1 MSDNDTNTTD
11 APTRR
16 DYLKYGGAVVGGGL
30 LAGCTGQSDGES
42 TPGKTSTEATT
53 TEPTTSQGEATTTD
67 SQTATPEGGTY
78 SVTMSPVGEVEFDEP
93 PTSIFTRLTHHAG
106 MAFALGRGDDVNAVN
121 GPAYYDATWKQ
132 FTERL
137 PGVSVDWSDAYASWE
152 PSKEQLY
159 ELDSDVHLAD
169 PAWVV
174 QLDQWDMDDIE
185 EVNENIAPWFGNSL
199 SDTHKRPT
207 DEWTGGDY
215 EYYTLWE
222 QFERVAEVFQEGERY
237 EALASIHA
245 DVIGAVESDLPP
257 ENERPSVAMITAADV
272 EEQIWAY
279 TVDNPGFLSAHTR
292 PLGPRNPFGDSF
304 ESGSTIDFEA
314 LLEADPDVI
323 LFLGGMQ
330 PDVSMTDL
338 RETLESHSVASEITA
353 VQADRVFP
361 MGARYQ
367 GPVLNLF
374 QLEMSAK
381 QFYPETFD
389 EWPTS
394 DGGPYPELP
403 EEQQLFDRQRVA
415 DIVDGDF

>member
-1 MSDNDTNTTD
+1 MSDNDASEHE

-16 DYLKYGGAVVGGGL
+16 DTIKYGGTVIGGGL
-30 LAGCTGQSDGES
+30 LAGCAGQSDSGS
-42 TPGKTSTEATT
+42 TLTE
-53 TEPTTSQGEATTTD
+53 TETIGANDT
-67 SQTATPEGGTY
+67 TATETGTETDTSEDKSY
-78 SVTMSPVGEVEFDEP
+78 SVTMSPVGTVEFEAVP
-93 PTSIFTRLTHHAG
+93 ESIFTRLSHHAG

-121 GPAYYDATWKQ
+121 GPSYYHATWAQ

-159 ELDSDVHLAD
+159 ELESDVHLAD

-199 SDTHKRPT
+199 SARHQEPT
-207 DEWTGGDY
+207 DEWAGDY
-215 EYYTLWE
+215 EYYGLWE
-222 QFERVAEVFQEGERY
+222 QFKKVAQVFQEEERY
-237 EALASIHA
+237 DALASIHA
-245 DVIGAVESDLPP
+245 DVIATIETGLPP
-257 ENERPSVAMITAADV
+257 EGERPSVAMITAADV
-272 EEQIWAY
+272 EKQIWAY

-292 PLGPRNPFGDSF
+292 PLEPRNPFGGSF

-323 LFLGGMQ
+323 LFLSGMQ
-330 PDVSMTDL
+330 PNVSMNSL
-338 RETLESHSVASEITA
+338 RETLESHSVASEVTA
-353 VQADRVFP
+353 VQDGRVFP

-381 QFYPETFD
+381 QFYPETFG
-389 EWPTS
+389 EWPKS
-394 DGGPYPELP
+394 DGGLYPEFP
-403 EEQQLFDRQRVA
+403 ADEQLFDRQRVA
-415 DIVDGDF
+415 DIINGDI

>member
-1 MSDNDTNTTD
+1 MADDDTRLE

-16 DYLKYGGAVVGGGL
+16 DYLKYGGAVIGGGL
-30 LAGCTGQSDGES
+30 LAGCAGQSDSGS
-42 TPGKTSTEATT
+42 TATEMTGADDSTT
-53 TEPTTSQGEATTTD
+53 TETDAEADTLED
-67 SQTATPEGGTY
+67 ESY
-78 SVTMSPVGEVEFDEP
+78 SVTMSPVGTVEFEEVP
-93 PTSIFTRLTHHAG
+93 ERIFTRLSHHTG

-121 GPAYYDATWKQ
+121 GPSYYDATWAQ

-152 PSKEQLY
+152 LTKEQLY
-159 ELDSDVHLAD
+159 ELESDVHLAD

-174 QLDQWDMDDIE
+174 QLDQWDVDDIE

-199 SDTHKRPT
+199 SGRHQEPT
-207 DEWTGGDY
+207 GEWTGGEY
-215 EYYTLWE
+215 EYYSLWE
-222 QFERVAEVFQEGERY
+222 QFEKVAEVFQEQERY
-237 EALASIHA
+237 DALASIHA
-245 DVIGAVESDLPP
+245 DVIATIETGLPP

-272 EEQIWAY
+272 EKQIWAY

-292 PLGPRNPFGDSF
+292 PLGPRNPFDDSF

-323 LFLGGMQ
+323 LFLSGMQ
-330 PDVSMTDL
+330 PNVSMNDL
-338 RETLESHSVASEITA
+338 RSTLESHSVASEVTA
-353 VQADRVFP
+353 VQDGRVFP

-381 QFYPETFD
+381 QFYPETFG
-389 EWPTS
+389 EWPKS
-394 DGGPYPELP
+394 DGGPYPEIP
-403 EEQQLFDRQRVA
+403 EDEQLFDRQRVA
-415 DIVDGDF
+415 DIINGDI

>member
-1 MSDNDTNTTD
+1 MCDNGNTNE

-30 LAGCTGQSDGES
+30 LAGCAEQSDGGS
-42 TPGKTSTEATT
+42 TPTRASTETTPERTTSERATT
-53 TEPTTSQGEATTTD
+53 TTG
-67 SQTATPEGGTY
+67 SQTATPENGPY
-78 SVTMSPVGEVEFDEP
+78 SVAMSPVGPIEFDEP
-93 PTSIFTRLTHHAG
+93 PTSIFTRLTHQAG

-137 PGVSVDWSDAYASWE
+137 PGVSVNWADAYASWQ
-152 PSKEQLY
+152 PTKEQLY

-174 QLDQWDMDDIE
+174 QLDQWGMDDIE
-185 EVNENIAPWFGNSL
+185 EIGENVSPWFGNSL
-199 SDTHKRPT
+199 SDTHKQPT
-207 DEWTGGDY
+207 EEWTGGEY
-215 EYYTLWE
+215 EYYGLWE
-222 QFERVAEVFQEGERY
+222 QFEKVAQVFREEERY

-245 DVIGAVESDLPP
+245 DVLATIEGCLPSESD
-257 ENERPSVAMITAADV
+257 RPSVAMITAADV
-272 EEQIWAY
+272 EKQIWAY

-292 PLGPRNPFGDSF
+292 PLEPRNPFGETF
-304 ESGSTIDFEA
+304 QSGSNVDFEA
-314 LLEADPDVI
+314 LLEADPEVV
-323 LFLGGMQ
+323 LYLSGMQ

-338 RETLESHSVASEITA
+338 RSTLESHPVASEITA
-353 VQADRVFP
+353 VKDDRVFP

-374 QLEMSAK
+374 QLEMCAK
-381 QFYPETFD
+381 QFYPETFG

-394 DGGPYPELP
+394 DGGPYPEIP
-403 EEQQLFDRQRVA
+403 AEEQLFDRQRVA
-415 DIVDGDF
+415 DIINGDI